1 MALRDQ
7 PYLPLYVQDFLTD
20 EKLNCCSLSTQGV
33 YIRIICALHKSDTY
47 GGILFKQIPKQNLS
61 SVDYFVFVLSR
72 QIGVDKQDVSEALQE
87 LLFFEVMTLGKLND
101 TDFLY
106 QKRMVKDFDISM
118 KRSKAGKSGGGNPQ
132 LSDKNLYKQNDK
144 QIPEYES
151 KYRIGSKEGGV
162 GETKPETP
170 PLENPPDIKP
180 EPVGSERAQK
190 AAHESWRDEGWRN
203 NICMAQSLNVDE
215 LKKWMAAFNASISN
229 DVIHE
234 FDSRAYRKMF
244 GGWLSRQKSKGYA
257 LVNENSFSDMD
268 KLRKWK

>member
-1 MALRDQ
+1 MAKRFTDTDKWKKRFIKDL
-7 PYLPLYVQDFLTD
+7 PVEYKIFWLYLLDECNHAGIWHVEFELVQIRLGITLS
-20 EKLNCCSLSTQGV
+20 EKKALGLFNVGDDARVVVFDNGNKWFVPGFIEFQYGELAENNRAHKSVIESLSK
-33 YIRIICALHKSDTY
+33 YDLMK
-47 GGILFKQIPKQNLS
+47 
-61 SVDYFVFVLSR
+61 
-72 QIGVDKQDVSEALQE
+72 
-87 LLFFEVMTLGKLND
+87 
-101 TDFLY
+101 FL
-106 QKRMVKDFDISM
+106 K
-118 KRSKAGKSGGGNPQ
+118 
-132 LSDKNLYKQNDK
+132 NDK
-144 QIPEYES
+144 EKEKVHSSPLQGGKDKDKEQL
-151 KYRIGSKEGGV
+151 GSLEFKEGGV

-215 LKKWMAAFNASISN
+215 LQKWMAAFNASISN

-257 LVNENSFSDMD
+257 LTNGNSFSDMD